1 VVTVATHPRFLREG
15 DTLHVQ
21 IPVAFPQAA
30 LGSSAEIVMLDGVVE
45 RVTIPAGSQPG
56 DLVRLRGKGMP
67 RLRSSGRGDLLAHI
81 KVEVPRELTERQRGL
96 LVALAQEMDVPVEEN
111 EGLMEKIKGWFGRS
125 EG

>member
-1 VVTVATHPRFLREG
+1 
-15 DTLHVQ
+15 
-21 IPVAFPQAA
+21 
-30 LGSSAEIVMLDGVVE
+30 MLDGAVE

-56 DLVRLRGKGMP
+56 DLIRLRGKGMP

-111 EGLMEKIKGWFGRS
+111 EGLLEKIKGWFGRS